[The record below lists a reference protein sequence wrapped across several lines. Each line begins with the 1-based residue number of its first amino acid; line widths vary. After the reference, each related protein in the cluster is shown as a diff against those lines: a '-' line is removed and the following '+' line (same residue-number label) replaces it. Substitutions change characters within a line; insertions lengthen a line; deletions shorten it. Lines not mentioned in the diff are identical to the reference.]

1 MIELEL
7 TAVES
12 MPASNFAPAQIDL
25 LHVRFDH
32 VDVAQDAAQRVYDVA
47 RGKIARRDFMQ
58 HRRKQNE
65 VLPRDDRH
73 LDVRPTREMVVEI
86 FCRVEPGEAAAC
98 DHDPRFFMR
107 KSSRARAL
115 L

>member
-47 RGKIARRDFMQ
+47 TGKIARATSCNIGVNRMKF
-58 HRRKQNE
+58 
-65 VLPRDDRH
+65 
-73 LDVRPTREMVVEI
+73 
-86 FCRVEPGEAAAC
+86 
-98 DHDPRFFMR
+98 
-107 KSSRARAL
+107 SRAMIVTLMSGRRARWL
-115 L
+115 SRYFGA